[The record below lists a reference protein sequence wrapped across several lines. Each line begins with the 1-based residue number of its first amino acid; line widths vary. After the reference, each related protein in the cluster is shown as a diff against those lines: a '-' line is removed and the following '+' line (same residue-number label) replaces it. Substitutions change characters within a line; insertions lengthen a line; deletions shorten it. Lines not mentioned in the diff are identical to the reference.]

1 MDPLRFTIACL
12 PLAVYCLML
21 ALLHLRQQPFV
32 TTGAR
37 DSAALGI
44 AIVGLVAV
52 GPMELFF
59 PEGAAIHFGFY
70 IWPLLFLFY
79 GLCVS
84 LVVLL
89 MRPRLVVYNVTT
101 DQLRPLLTEIAGEMD
116 QKSRWTADSLIIPN
130 RRIHLCVESVEWLN
144 TVQIVSTGSRQSLEG
159 WRELESRLK
168 AASKTVKVRPSVWGL
183 GFLVVAIS
191 IAIAGFV
198 WMALDTQSVAQVW
211 RDLLRQ

>member
-1 MDPLRFTIACL
+1 MDPLRFTIAAL
-12 PLAVYCLML
+12 PLAVYFLML
-21 ALLHLRQQPFV
+21 ALLHFRQQPFV

-44 AIVGLVAV
+44 GIVGLVAM

-70 IWPLLFLFY
+70 IWPLLLLFY

-84 LVVLL
+84 LIALL

-101 DQLRPLLTEIAGEMD
+101 DQLRPLLTEIAGQMD
-116 QKSRWTADSLIIPN
+116 QKSRWTADSLIIPS

-144 TVQIVSTGSRQSLEG
+144 TVQVVSAGSRQSLDG
-159 WRELESRLK
+159 WRELEARLK

-183 GFLVVAIS
+183 AFLIVSVALGAIGFA
-191 IAIAGFV
+191 
-198 WMALDTQSVAQVW
+198 WMAYDPQSVAQVW
-211 RDLLRQ
+211 HDVMRQ